1 MKGWKDNRKR
11 KRRMAREKCRNAE
24 KAEQANALHLKGKA
38 QAIGYFRVGSPDTG
52 KR

>member
-1 MKGWKDNRKR
+1 MVRE
-11 KRRMAREKCRNAE
+11 EKCRNAE